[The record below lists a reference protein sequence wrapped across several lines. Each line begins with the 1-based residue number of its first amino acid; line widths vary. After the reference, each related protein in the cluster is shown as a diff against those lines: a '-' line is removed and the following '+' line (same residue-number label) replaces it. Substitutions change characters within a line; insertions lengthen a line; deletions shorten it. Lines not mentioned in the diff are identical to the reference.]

1 MDPVCVYI
9 YHILHVCIHPWIFL
23 RHRQSITAITRA
35 PNQPSTFLVAFHL
48 VLLIHSRVWIE
59 IRMYIYIYTYME
71 TPFYLH
77 ISIVRACTLYSYTI
91 YIMMAWV
98 MANPPFLC
106 NIYIYIQIHDRLHQ
120 PLWFHVSVEA
130 PRCFPHVPRKRPIA
144 MWPVMWKNLI

>member
-1 MDPVCVYI
+1 
-9 YHILHVCIHPWIFL
+9 
-23 RHRQSITAITRA
+23 
-35 PNQPSTFLVAFHL
+35 
-48 VLLIHSRVWIE
+48 
-59 IRMYIYIYTYME
+59 MYIYIYIHTLME

-91 YIMMAWV
+91 YIYTMMAWV

-144 MWPVMWKNLI
+144 MWPVM